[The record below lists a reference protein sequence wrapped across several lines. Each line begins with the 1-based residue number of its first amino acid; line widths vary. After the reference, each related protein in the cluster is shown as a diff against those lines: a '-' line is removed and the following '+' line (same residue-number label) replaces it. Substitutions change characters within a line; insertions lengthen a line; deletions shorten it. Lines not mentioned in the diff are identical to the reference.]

1 MTERRKSRGGA
12 VVFSTTKRIF
22 IVAILIVLISAI
34 LFARGFLND
43 KKSEYARKV
52 EEIEKLEF
60 AIQDEDDKA
69 SNLKKNESKV
79 LGNEE
84 MESLARSELGLI
96 KRDEIVIKYGDNE
109 IIHEVKTL
117 PYERKKK

>member
-1 MTERRKSRGGA
+1 MTERRRSRGGA
-12 VVFSTTKRIF
+12 AVFSTTKRVL
-22 IVAILIVLISAI
+22 IVAILVILLSAI

-43 KKSEYARKV
+43 KKSEYTRKV
-52 EEIEKLEF
+52 DEINKLEL

-96 KRDEIVIKYGDNE
+96 KRDEIVIRPN
-109 IIHEVKTL
+109 
-117 PYERKKK
+117 

>member
-96 KRDEIVIKYGDNE
+96 KRDEIVIRPN
-109 IIHEVKTL
+109 
-117 PYERKKK
+117 